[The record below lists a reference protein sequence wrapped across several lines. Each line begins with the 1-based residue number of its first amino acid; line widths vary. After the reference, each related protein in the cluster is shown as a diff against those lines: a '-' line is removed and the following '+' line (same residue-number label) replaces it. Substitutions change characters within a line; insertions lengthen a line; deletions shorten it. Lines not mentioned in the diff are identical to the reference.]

1 MKKYLLGRYRLN
13 RAKYWK
19 YVAIIY
25 CCFLFF
31 LILENSIPSSLSEL
45 LVYLVFIVGMFPL
58 FAALF
63 FPIFPLTLARLHD
76 VGYSGGRFFWVF
88 FPVIG
93 ALMVAGDLFK
103 KGQHYTNEW
112 GVNPNDKYEGEYSN
126 GKRNGE
132 GTCYFANGDIYI
144 GQFKDDHMH
153 GKGIYKHTDG
163 TIDEGLWEDDNYL
176 DE

>member
-13 RAKYWK
+13 RAKYWT
-19 YVAIIY
+19 YVSVHFIFISLVITTA
-25 CCFLFF
+25 
-31 LILENSIPSSLSEL
+31 ESELSEL
-45 LVYLVFIVGMFPL
+45 LIPFFRVFVI
-58 FAALF
+58 ALF
-63 FPIFPLTLARLHD
+63 LFPIYSLTLARIHD
-76 VGYSGGRFFWVF
+76 VGYSGWSWFWVF
-88 FPVIG
+88 IPFIG
-93 ALMVAGDLFK
+93 AIIVFNILIK

-126 GKRNGE
+126 NKRNGE

-176 DE
+176 DD